1 MRLALV
7 RILLVIPFAVA
18 TAGRVAAREHL
29 ASIRGVVIDRA
40 AAGIPGVEVRATR
53 EETREQRR
61 VRTDGRGRFTVSLLP
76 PGTYRVEV
84 EQPGYGPFLARIALI
99 TNQEFPIEV
108 QLRPGDV
115 LQASDSPAPFSPVDR
130 ATAALN
136 TFVDVRQLTAL
147 PLEDRSLLELALLA
161 PGSARAPRG
170 GLTFNGAREDFNGF
184 LLDGVSDADPA
195 LDTLAARPPVDG
207 IREFQILTSTYEAAF
222 GRNAGAQLNIVT
234 RSGTS
239 RLTGSAYEFYGGGG
253 LAARNYFAP
262 SGEPAPD
269 YSRHQFG
276 GSVGGPIVES
286 RTFFFADYERT
297 RLREGVTSIATVPT
311 MAERAGDFSHAAGRV
326 PIDPSTGQPFHGGI
340 VPSALQSAA
349 GRTLAAL
356 YPLPNRG
363 AGGGNYVS
371 SPLRKDDVDRL
382 DARVDNAFA
391 GGTRLSARYSVG
403 DRRRVE
409 PFAGAGGI
417 PGFGEARPQRAQNA
431 SVSLTHAPRRSLA
444 TDIRFGYTRVT
455 ANAAAA
461 DPGVANASVGL
472 PPAASGDPGLS
483 AVFVAGFSPLG
494 DDPVTPWERAS
505 TTWQLSDAAT
515 WTHGTHL
522 VKFGG
527 EWFAERRRASRNGA
541 VRGLLQFDDSGGSGN
556 ALANLLLGEPAL
568 TATARTSDPAIVRGQ
583 SWGVFAQDNWRP
595 TETLTLTAGLRYEIA
610 ARPADDDGDASLDSA
625 AAGLLRSAAGALPR
639 DGVAAD
645 RNNVAPRAG
654 FAWAFDNEARNLL
667 RGGYGV
673 YYNQDA
679 LTVFDGLAGY
689 LPNTAL
695 DVRSPASG
703 GTLTLASP
711 FSGGRVRPGA
721 VVAFQ
726 PDLQTPWME
735 HWNVNVQHQIGQ
747 TRSFEAGYAGSRG
760 HDLPAVR
767 NLSQPAAGGTRPD
780 PQFGDV
786 AIIESRAASRYNA
799 LQVRYQERPA
809 HGMSI
814 LLSYTLGRSMDDASG
829 LLNTSGRPAYP
840 PNSLAPSTEWSR
852 SSFDVRHRF
861 SAAVL
866 RPLPIGTGGA
876 LLGTMGWFSDAL
888 RNIDLEALV
897 TLQSGRPFTVTLRP
911 DLAPGRAGG
920 ATPGAGSSARPDMT
934 GDASLKVPSA
944 ERWFNTAAFSLPASG
959 GFGSSGRNTLDGPGY
974 GNVSVALVKR
984 MYFLQQGTLEL
995 RLEAFNVLDR
1005 ANFDLPDSV
1014 FGSPTFGR
1022 ILSSDSPRRI
1032 QLGIRTEF

>member
-1 MRLALV
+1 MRLPLV
-7 RILLVIPFAVA
+7 RILLVIPLAA
-18 TAGRVAAREHL
+18 AAAGRVAAQEHL

-40 AAGIPGVEVRATR
+40 AAGLPGAEVRATR
-53 EETREQRR
+53 EETREERR
-61 VRTDGRGRFTVSLLP
+61 VRTDVRGRFTVSLLP

-84 EQPGYGPFLARIALI
+84 EQPGYGRFLARIALV
-99 TNQEFPIEV
+99 TNQEFPIEI

-115 LQASDSPAPFSPVDR
+115 LQATDSPAPFSPVDR
-130 ATAALN
+130 ATPALN

-147 PLEDRSLLELALLA
+147 PLEERSLLELALLA

-184 LLDGVSDADPA
+184 LLDGVADADPA

-207 IREFQILTSTYEAAF
+207 VREFQILTSTYEAAF

-239 RLTGSAYEFYGGGG
+239 RITGSAYELYRGGGV
-253 LAARNYFAP
+253 AARHYFAP

-297 RLREGVTSIATVPT
+297 RLREGVASIATVPT
-311 MAERAGDFSHAAGRV
+311 MAERAGDFSHAAGHA
-326 PIDPSTGQPFHGGI
+326 PINPSNGQPFPGGI
-340 VPSALQSAA
+340 VPSTLQSAA
-349 GRTLAAL
+349 GRALAAL

-363 AGGGNYVS
+363 GGGGDYVS
-371 SPLRKDDVDRL
+371 SPVRKDDVDRL
-382 DARVDNAFA
+382 DARVDNILS
-391 GGTRLSARYSVG
+391 GGARLSARYSIG

-409 PFAGAGGI
+409 PFAGAGI
-417 PGFGEARPQRAQNA
+417 PGFGEARPRRAQNA
-431 SVSLTHAPRRSLA
+431 AVSLTHAPRRWLA
-444 TDIRFGYTRVT
+444 NDLRVGYTRVAAT
-455 ANAAAA
+455 AAAA
-461 DPGVANASVGL
+461 GPGVANASVGF
-472 PPAASGDPGLS
+472 PPAAASDPGLS
-483 AVFVAGFSPLG
+483 AVLVTGFSPLG
-494 DDPVTPWERAS
+494 RDLVTPWARAS

-527 EWFAERRRASRNGA
+527 EWFAERRRASRSGA
-541 VRGLLQFDDSGGSGN
+541 LRGVLQFDDRGSSGN
-556 ALANLLLGEPAL
+556 ALADLLLGEPAL
-568 TATARTSDPAIVRGQ
+568 TATTGAADPTIVHGQ
-583 SWGVFAQDNWRP
+583 SWGVFAQDNWRA
-595 TETLTLTAGLRYEIA
+595 TEALTLTAGLRYEIA
-610 ARPADDDGDASLDSA
+610 ARPANGGGAGSRDA
-625 AAGLLRSAAGALPR
+625 AAALLRSAAGAVPR
-639 DGVAAD
+639 DRVVAD

-689 LPNTAL
+689 LPNTAV
-695 DVRSPASG
+695 DVRTPASG

-721 VVAFQ
+721 VIAYQ
-726 PDLQTPWME
+726 SDLRTPWME

-760 HDLPAVR
+760 HDLPAAR
-767 NLSQPAAGGTRPD
+767 NLNQPVAGGARPD

-809 HGMSI
+809 QGMSI

-829 LLNTSGRPAYP
+829 VLNASGEPAYP
-840 PNSLAPSTEWSR
+840 QNSLAPSTEWSR

-861 SAAVL
+861 SAGVV
-866 RPLPIGTGGA
+866 RPLPIGTGSA
-876 LLGTMGWFSDAL
+876 RLGTMGWFSDAL

-911 DLAPGRAGG
+911 DLAAGRADG

-934 GDASLKVPSA
+934 GDASLKVRSA
-944 ERWFNTAAFSLPASG
+944 ERWFNTAAFSLPTSG
-959 GFGSSGRNTLDGPGY
+959 GFGSSGRNTLEGPGY

-984 MYFLQQGTLEL
+984 IYFLQQGTLEL

-1005 ANFDLPDSV
+1005 ANYDLPDAV

-1022 ILSSDSPRRI
+1022 VLSSDSPRRI